1 MIRCKIHNRFIGK
14 TGCPICKQIADL
26 ENELKATHEKLGK
39 YLIAN
44 DKSKD
49 DKILLK
55 SLNEKVKLLENKQ
68 LPTDVVEAIS
78 YLSRNEKSIFVNLFA
93 GESMIA
99 SVWDLFLKIPEN
111 RQDKIKPLAKYIVNI
126 SEVFNMLDTEL
137 ASKAVKA
144 MGKKEYSEMIVD
156 TIRVLDVSA
165 GKVKNCDICI
175 HALDRKKIIRKELE
189 SGKI

>member
-1 MIRCKIHNRFIGK
+1 MNRCKKHNRFIPF
-14 TGCPICKQIADL
+14 TGCPICKEINDL
-26 ENELKATHEKLGK
+26 ENELKVLQ
-39 YLIAN
+39 
-44 DKSKD
+44 
-49 DKILLK
+49 
-55 SLNEKVKLLENKQ
+55 NKQ
-68 LPTDVVEAIS
+68 LPNDVIEAIT

-99 SVWDLFLKIPEN
+99 SVWDLFLKIPES

-144 MGKKEYSEMIVD
+144 MGRKEYSEMIVD

-175 HALDRKKIIRKELE
+175 HALDRKKVIRKELE
-189 SGKI
+189 NERN